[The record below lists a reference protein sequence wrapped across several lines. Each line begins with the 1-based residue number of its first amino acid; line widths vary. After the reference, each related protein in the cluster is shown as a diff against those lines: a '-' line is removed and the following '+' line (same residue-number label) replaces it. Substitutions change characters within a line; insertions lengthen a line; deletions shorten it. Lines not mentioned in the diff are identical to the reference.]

1 MGRPERFGA
10 RGEHDSG
17 CRGMKRGVRSLL
29 IVILVLAALGG
40 GGVFGL
46 QWWLTGRL
54 IEKTDNA
61 FIHADITAVSP
72 KVGGYVS
79 EVLVDDNVSVSAGD
93 VLLRI
98 EDSSFRAE
106 VARAGAEL
114 AEKRAALANLDQRRA
129 LQTALI
135 NEAEAAVRAAQA
147 NADRS
152 RKELRRADALADQGW
167 ASGRRHDDAVAEERG
182 AEAEVAR
189 ARARLTAEKRQ
200 RAVVDSERAE
210 VEAEIER
217 SEAELTLAE
226 ISLRH
231 TVVNAPASGVIGNL
245 RIERGEYVRPGA
257 RLAAVVPLQDVWI
270 VANYKETQLTR
281 LKPGQ
286 QVMVEVDT
294 FPGVTVQGRV
304 DSVSPASGAQFSL
317 LPPDNATGNYTK
329 VVQRIPVKI
338 VLEPGHALE
347 GRLRPGMSVVTRV
360 DTRTETQRERSAR
373 GLRGLAADATTQ
385 EGGN

>member
-1 MGRPERFGA
+1 MGRPERCGA

-17 CRGMKRGVRSLL
+17 CRGMKRGVRSFL

-40 GGVFGL
+40 GAVFGW
-46 QWWLTGRL
+46 QWWLTGRFV
-54 IEKTDNA
+54 EKTDNA
-61 FIHADITAVSP
+61 FIHTDITAVSP

-79 EVLVDDNVSVSAGD
+79 EVLVDDNVSVAAGD

-106 VARAGAEL
+106 VARARAEL

-135 NEAEAAVRAAQA
+135 NEAAASVRAAQA

-167 ASGRRHDDAVAEERG
+167 ASRRRHDDAVAEERG

-189 ARARLTAEKRQ
+189 AGARLTAEKRQ
-200 RAVVDSERAE
+200 RAVIDSGRAE
-210 VEAEIER
+210 VEAEIQR

-226 ISLRH
+226 INLRH
-231 TVVNAPASGVIGNL
+231 TVVNAPASGVVGNL
-245 RIERGEYVRPGA
+245 RVERGEYVRPGA
-257 RLAAVVPLQDVWI
+257 RLAAVVPLRDVWI

-281 LKPGQ
+281 MKPGQ
-286 QVMVEVDT
+286 QVVVEVDT

-304 DSVSPASGAQFSL
+304 DSVSPASGSQFSL

-360 DTRTETQRERSAR
+360 DTRTEAQRKRSAR
-373 GLRGLAADATTQ
+373 GLRDLAADATTR